1 LTSIYFI
8 FQDVREETI
17 MQIGIRAL
25 DESLNLQRIKQPLI
39 HCINSSSEK
48 LKEGIISY
56 NGKPIFANSLKEYLE
71 LTSKANSLLIYLED
85 LNEDKIE
92 SIEKSIRIARRKGIP
107 VVLDILGANI
117 SFPIMEMA
125 LRFINRYNINV
136 VIGRVEEFKVLVLEN
151 KTLIEENKFN
161 NKLREDNSFRISL
174 RKFSRNNNTFL
185 VIKSDDYY
193 LTDGFSEIF
202 ISRNINEE
210 NKSLDIEAMLSGL
223 ISVGVA
229 SASSTEERFI
239 SVLVA
244 IMTMAVSEKKA
255 EQKNLIYSEDISFM
269 KYLED
274 EIKNIN
280 ANELRNLSKIDYL
293 FTR

>member
-1 LTSIYFI
+1 
-8 FQDVREETI
+8 

-117 SFPIMEMA
+117 SFPIREMA

-274 EIKNIN
+274 EIKNISG
-280 ANELRNLSKIDYL
+280 NEIIKLAKVSYL

>member
-1 LTSIYFI
+1 
-8 FQDVREETI
+8 

-25 DESLNLQRIKQPLI
+25 DESLNLQKIKKPLI
-39 HCINSSSEK
+39 HCINNSSEK
-48 LKEGIISY
+48 LKESIINY
-56 NGKPIFANSLKEYLE
+56 NGKPIFTDILKEYVE
-71 LTSKANSLLIYLED
+71 LTSKANSLLIYLKD

-92 SIEKSIRIARRKGIP
+92 AIEKSIRIARRKGIP
-107 VVLDILGANI
+107 VVLDILGANL
-117 SFPIMEMA
+117 SFPIREMA

-136 VIGRVEEFKVLVLEN
+136 VTGKVEEFKVLVLN
-151 KTLIEENKFN
+151 DKTLIEEKNINYKI
-161 NKLREDNSFRISL
+161 REDNSFRIRL
-174 RKFSRNNNTFL
+174 KRFSKNNNTIL

-193 LTDGFSEIF
+193 LTDGFSEFF
-202 ISRNINEE
+202 INRYINEK

-229 SASSTEERFI
+229 SASNNEERFI

-280 ANELRNLSKIDYL
+280 ANELIKLSKIDYL

>member
-1 LTSIYFI
+1 
-8 FQDVREETI
+8 

-25 DESLNLQRIKQPLI
+25 DESLNLQKTKQPLI
-39 HCINSSSEK
+39 HCINNSSNK
-48 LKEGIISY
+48 LKESIISY
-56 NGKPIFANSLKEYLE
+56 NGKPLYTNLIGKYLE

-107 VVLDILGANI
+107 IVLDILGANI
-117 SFPIMEMA
+117 SFNIKEMA

-136 VIGRVEEFKVLVLEN
+136 VTGKLEEFKILVLKD
-151 KTLIEENKFN
+151 KTLNKEKKFDH
-161 NKLREDNSFRISL
+161 KLKEDKTLRFSL
-174 RKFSRNNNTFL
+174 RKFSRNYNT
-185 VIKSDDYY
+185 VIVVKSDYYY
-193 LTDGFSEIF
+193 LTDGFSELF
-202 ISRNINEE
+202 INRYINEG

-229 SASSTEERFI
+229 SASNTEERFI

-255 EQKNLIYSEDISFM
+255 EQKSLIYNENIDLLE
-269 KYLED
+269 YLKD

-280 ANELRNLSKIDYL
+280 PEKLNKLSKIEYL

>member
-1 LTSIYFI
+1 
-8 FQDVREETI
+8 
-17 MQIGIRAL
+17 
-25 DESLNLQRIKQPLI
+25 
-39 HCINSSSEK
+39 
-48 LKEGIISY
+48 
-56 NGKPIFANSLKEYLE
+56 
-71 LTSKANSLLIYLED
+71 
-85 LNEDKIE
+85 
-92 SIEKSIRIARRKGIP
+92 
-107 VVLDILGANI
+107 
-117 SFPIMEMA
+117 MA

-136 VIGRVEEFKVLVLEN
+136 VTGKVEEFKVLVLN
-151 KTLIEENKFN
+151 DKTLIEEENINYKI
-161 NKLREDNSFRISL
+161 REDNSFRIRL
-174 RKFSRNNNTFL
+174 KRFSKNNNTIL

-193 LTDGFSEIF
+193 LTDGFSEFF
-202 ISRNINEE
+202 INRYINVK

-229 SASSTEERFI
+229 SASNNEERFI

-280 ANELRNLSKIDYL
+280 ANELIKLSKIDYL

>member
-1 LTSIYFI
+1 
-8 FQDVREETI
+8 

-25 DESLNLQRIKQPLI
+25 DESLNLQKIKKPLI
-39 HCINSSSEK
+39 HCINNSSEK
-48 LKEGIISY
+48 LKESIINY
-56 NGKPIFANSLKEYLE
+56 NGKPIFTDILKEYVE
-71 LTSKANSLLIYLED
+71 LTSKANSLLIYLKD

-92 SIEKSIRIARRKGIP
+92 AIEKSIRIARRKGIL
-107 VVLDILGANI
+107 VVLDILGANL
-117 SFPIMEMA
+117 SFPIREMA
-125 LRFINRYNINV
+125 LRFINRYINV
-136 VIGRVEEFKVLVLEN
+136 K
-151 KTLIEENKFN
+151 
-161 NKLREDNSFRISL
+161 
-174 RKFSRNNNTFL
+174 
-185 VIKSDDYY
+185 
-193 LTDGFSEIF
+193 
-202 ISRNINEE
+202 

-229 SASSTEERFI
+229 SASNNEERFI

-280 ANELRNLSKIDYL
+280 ANELIKLSKIDYL

>member
-1 LTSIYFI
+1 
-8 FQDVREETI
+8 

>member
-1 LTSIYFI
+1 
-8 FQDVREETI
+8 

-25 DESLNLQRIKQPLI
+25 DESLNLQKIKKPLI
-39 HCINSSSEK
+39 HCINNSSEK
-48 LKEGIISY
+48 LKESIINY
-56 NGKPIFANSLKEYLE
+56 NGKPIFTDILKEYVE
-71 LTSKANSLLIYLED
+71 LTSKANSLLIYLKD

-92 SIEKSIRIARRKGIP
+92 AIEKSIRIARRKGIL

-117 SFPIMEMA
+117 SFPIREMA

-136 VIGRVEEFKVLVLEN
+136 VTGKVEEFKVLVLKD
-151 KTLIEENKFN
+151 KTLIEEKNLNYKI
-161 NKLREDNSFRISL
+161 RENNSFRISL
-174 RKFSRNNNTFL
+174 KRFSKNNNTIL

-193 LTDGFSEIF
+193 LTDGFSEFF
-202 ISRNINEE
+202 INRYINEK
-210 NKSLDIEAMLSGL
+210 NKSLDIETMLSGL

-229 SASSTEERFI
+229 SASNNEERFI

-280 ANELRNLSKIDYL
+280 ANELIKLSKIDYL

>member
-1 LTSIYFI
+1 
-8 FQDVREETI
+8 

-25 DESLNLQRIKQPLI
+25 DESLNLQKIKKTLI
-39 HCINSSSEK
+39 HCINNSSEK
-48 LKEGIISY
+48 LKESIISY
-56 NGKPIFANSLKEYLE
+56 NGNPIFTNILKEYLE
-71 LTSKANSLLIYLED
+71 LTSKANSLLIYLDD

-92 SIEKSIRIARRKGIP
+92 AIEKSIRIARRKGIP

-117 SFPIMEMA
+117 SFPIREMA
-125 LRFINRYNINV
+125 LRFINRYNIDV
-136 VIGRVEEFKVLVLEN
+136 VKGKAEEFKVLVLKE

-161 NKLREDNSFRISL
+161 YKLREDNSFRISL
-174 RKFSRNNNTFL
+174 RRFSKNNNTFL

-193 LTDGFSEIF
+193 LTDGFSEFF
-202 ISRNINEE
+202 INRYINEK
-210 NKSLDIEAMLSGL
+210 NKSLDIEDMLSGL
-223 ISVGVA
+223 ISVGIA
-229 SASSTEERFI
+229 SASNNEERFI

-280 ANELRNLSKIDYL
+280 ANELRKSSKIDYL

>member
-1 LTSIYFI
+1 MNYVIIGACAAALSTAEAIRKADAKGNITMLT
-8 FQDVREETI
+8 EEAYLPYS
-17 MQIGIRAL
+17 RP
-25 DESLNLQRIKQPLI
+25 S
-39 HCINSSSEK
+39 
-48 LKEGIISY
+48 ISY
-56 NGKPIFANSLKEYLE
+56 FLKGKVKE
-71 LTSKANSLLIYLED
+71 SD
-85 LNEDKIE
+85 
-92 SIEKSIRIARRKGIP
+92 
-107 VVLDILGANI
+107 
-117 SFPIMEMA
+117 MA
-125 LRFINRYNINV
+125 LRKPAFYKANNINV
-136 VIGRVEEFKVLVLEN
+136 VTGKVEEFKVLVLN
-151 KTLIEENKFN
+151 DKTLIEEENINYKI
-161 NKLREDNSFRISL
+161 REDNSFRIRL
-174 RKFSRNNNTFL
+174 KRFSKNNNTIL

-193 LTDGFSEIF
+193 LTDGFSEFF
-202 ISRNINEE
+202 INRYINVK

-229 SASSTEERFI
+229 SASNNEERFI

-280 ANELRNLSKIDYL
+280 ANELIKLSKIDYL

>member
-1 LTSIYFI
+1 
-8 FQDVREETI
+8 

-25 DESLNLQRIKQPLI
+25 DDSLNLQKAKEPLI
-39 HCINSSSEK
+39 HCINISSEK
-48 LKEGIISY
+48 LKESIISY
-56 NGKPIFANSLKEYLE
+56 NGKPIFTNLLKEYLE
-71 LTSKANSLLIYLED
+71 LTSKANSLLIYLQD

-92 SIEKSIRIARRKGIP
+92 AIEKSIRIARRKGIP

-117 SFPIMEMA
+117 SFPIKEMA
-125 LRFINRYNINV
+125 LRFINRYNIDV
-136 VIGRVEEFKVLVLEN
+136 VTGRVEEFKVLVLQD
-151 KTLIEENKFN
+151 KTLIEENKIN
-161 NKLREDNSFRISL
+161 YKLREDNSIRMYL
-174 RKFSRNNNTFL
+174 RKFSKNNNTIL

-193 LTDGFSEIF
+193 LTDGFSEFF
-202 ISRNINEE
+202 INRNIEDNK
-210 NKSLDIEAMLSGL
+210 KSLDIETILSGL
-223 ISVGVA
+223 ISVGIA
-229 SASSTEERFI
+229 SASNTEERFI

-280 ANELRNLSKIDYL
+280 ANELRNLIRIDYL

>member
-1 LTSIYFI
+1 
-8 FQDVREETI
+8 

-25 DESLNLQRIKQPLI
+25 DESLNLQKIKKPLI
-39 HCINSSSEK
+39 HCINNSSEK
-48 LKEGIISY
+48 LKESIINY
-56 NGKPIFANSLKEYLE
+56 NGNPLFTNLLKEYLE
-71 LTSKANSLLIYLED
+71 LTSKANTLLIYFED

-92 SIEKSIRIARRKGIP
+92 AIEKSIRIARRKGIP
-107 VVLDILGANI
+107 VVLDILGANL
-117 SFPIMEMA
+117 SFPIREMA

-136 VIGRVEEFKVLVLEN
+136 VTGKVEEFKVLVLN
-151 KTLIEENKFN
+151 DKTLIEEKNINYKI
-161 NKLREDNSFRISL
+161 REDNSFRIRL
-174 RKFSRNNNTFL
+174 KRFSKNNNTIL

-193 LTDGFSEIF
+193 LTDGFSEFF
-202 ISRNINEE
+202 INRYINEK

-229 SASSTEERFI
+229 SASNNEERFI

-280 ANELRNLSKIDYL
+280 ANELIKLSKIDYL

>member
-1 LTSIYFI
+1 
-8 FQDVREETI
+8 

-25 DESLNLQRIKQPLI
+25 DESLNLQKIKKPLI
-39 HCINSSSEK
+39 HCINNSSEK
-48 LKEGIISY
+48 LKESIINY
-56 NGKPIFANSLKEYLE
+56 NGKPIFTDILKEYVE
-71 LTSKANSLLIYLED
+71 LTSKANSLLIYLKD

-92 SIEKSIRIARRKGIP
+92 AIEKSIRIARRKGIL
-107 VVLDILGANI
+107 VVLDILGANL
-117 SFPIMEMA
+117 SFPIREMA

-136 VIGRVEEFKVLVLEN
+136 VTGKVEEFKVLVLN
-151 KTLIEENKFN
+151 DKTLIEEEN
-161 NKLREDNSFRISL
+161 NINYKIREDNSFRIRL
-174 RKFSRNNNTFL
+174 KRFSKNNNTIL

-193 LTDGFSEIF
+193 LTDGFSEFF
-202 ISRNINEE
+202 INRYINEK

-229 SASSTEERFI
+229 SASNNEERFI

-280 ANELRNLSKIDYL
+280 ANELIKLSKIDYL

>member
-1 LTSIYFI
+1 
-8 FQDVREETI
+8 

-25 DESLNLQRIKQPLI
+25 DESLNLQKTKQPLI
-39 HCINSSSEK
+39 HCIKNSSNK
-48 LKEGIISY
+48 LKESIISY
-56 NGKPIFANSLKEYLE
+56 NGKPLYTNLIGEYLE

-107 VVLDILGANI
+107 IVLDILGANI
-117 SFPIMEMA
+117 SFNIKEMA

-136 VIGRVEEFKVLVLEN
+136 VTGKLEEFKVLVLKD
-151 KTLIEENKFN
+151 KTLNKEKKFDH
-161 NKLREDNSFRISL
+161 KLKEDKSLRFSL
-174 RKFSRNNNTFL
+174 RKFSKNYNTVI
-185 VIKSDDYY
+185 VIKSDYYY
-193 LTDGFSEIF
+193 LTDGFSEFF
-202 ISRNINEE
+202 INRYINEE
-210 NKSLDIEAMLSGL
+210 NKSLDIEAVLSGL

-229 SASSTEERFI
+229 SASNTEESFI
-239 SVLVA
+239 CVLVA

-255 EQKNLIYSEDISFM
+255 EQKNLIYNENIDLM
-269 KYLED
+269 EYLKD

-280 ANELRNLSKIDYL
+280 SEELSKLSKVEYL

>member
-1 LTSIYFI
+1 
-8 FQDVREETI
+8 

-25 DESLNLQRIKQPLI
+25 DESLNLQKIKKSLI
-39 HCINSSSEK
+39 HCINNSSEK
-48 LKEGIISY
+48 LKEGIINY
-56 NGKPIFANSLKEYLE
+56 NGNPLFTNLLKEYLE
-71 LTSKANSLLIYLED
+71 LTSKANTLLIYFED

-92 SIEKSIRIARRKGIP
+92 AIEKSIRIARRKGIP
-107 VVLDILGANI
+107 VVLDILGANL
-117 SFPIMEMA
+117 SFPIREMA

-136 VIGRVEEFKVLVLEN
+136 VTGKVEEFKVLVLN
-151 KTLIEENKFN
+151 DKTLIEEKNINYKI
-161 NKLREDNSFRISL
+161 REDNSFRIRL
-174 RKFSRNNNTFL
+174 KRFSKNNNTIL

-193 LTDGFSEIF
+193 LTDGFSEFF
-202 ISRNINEE
+202 INRYINEK
-210 NKSLDIEAMLSGL
+210 NKSLDIETMLSGL

-229 SASSTEERFI
+229 SASNNEERFI

-280 ANELRNLSKIDYL
+280 ANELIKLSKIDYL

>member
-1 LTSIYFI
+1 
-8 FQDVREETI
+8 
-17 MQIGIRAL
+17 MQIGIKAL
-25 DESLNLQRIKQPLI
+25 DESLNLQKIKKPLI
-39 HCINSSSEK
+39 HCINNSSEK
-48 LKEGIISY
+48 LKEGIINY
-56 NGKPIFANSLKEYLE
+56 NGNPLFTNLLKEYLE
-71 LTSKANSLLIYLED
+71 LTSKANTLLIYFED

-92 SIEKSIRIARRKGIP
+92 AIEKSIRIARRKGIP
-107 VVLDILGANI
+107 VVLDILGANL
-117 SFPIMEMA
+117 SFPIREMA

-136 VIGRVEEFKVLVLEN
+136 VTGKVEEFKVLVLN
-151 KTLIEENKFN
+151 DKTLIEEKNINYKI
-161 NKLREDNSFRISL
+161 REDNSFRIRL
-174 RKFSRNNNTFL
+174 KRFSKNNNTIL

-193 LTDGFSEIF
+193 LTDGFSEFF
-202 ISRNINEE
+202 INRYINEK
-210 NKSLDIEAMLSGL
+210 NKSLDIETMLSGL

-229 SASSTEERFI
+229 SASNNEERFI

-280 ANELRNLSKIDYL
+280 ANELIKLSKIDYL

>member
-1 LTSIYFI
+1 
-8 FQDVREETI
+8 

-25 DESLNLQRIKQPLI
+25 DESLKLQRKKQPLI
-39 HCINSSSEK
+39 NCINISSKK
-48 LKEGIISY
+48 LEEGIINY
-56 NGKPIFANSLKEYLE
+56 NGKPIFANLLNEYLE
-71 LTSKANSLLIYLED
+71 LTSKANSLLIYLQD

-92 SIEKSIRIARRKGIP
+92 AIEKSIRIARRKGIP
-107 VVLDILGANI
+107 VVLDILGANT
-117 SFPIMEMA
+117 SFPTKEMA

-136 VIGRVEEFKVLVLEN
+136 VTGRVEEFKVLVLKD
-151 KTLIEENKFN
+151 KTLIEENKVN

-174 RKFSRNNNTFL
+174 RKFSKINNTIL

-193 LTDGFSEIF
+193 LTDGFSEFF
-202 ISRNINEE
+202 INRYIEEE
-210 NKSLDIEAMLSGL
+210 NKTLDIEAILSGL

-255 EQKNLIYSEDISFM
+255 EQKILNYSENLNLK

-274 EIKNIN
+274 EIKNISG
-280 ANELRNLSKIDYL
+280 NEIIKSSKIDYL

>member
-1 LTSIYFI
+1 
-8 FQDVREETI
+8 

-25 DESLNLQRIKQPLI
+25 DESLNLQKIKKPLI
-39 HCINSSSEK
+39 HCINNSSEK
-48 LKEGIISY
+48 LKESIINY
-56 NGKPIFANSLKEYLE
+56 NGKPIFTDILKEYVE
-71 LTSKANSLLIYLED
+71 LTSKANSLLIYLKD

-92 SIEKSIRIARRKGIP
+92 AIEKSIRIARRKGIL
-107 VVLDILGANI
+107 VVLDILGANL
-117 SFPIMEMA
+117 SFPIREMA

-136 VIGRVEEFKVLVLEN
+136 VTGKVEEFKVLVLN
-151 KTLIEENKFN
+151 DKTLIEEKNINYKI
-161 NKLREDNSFRISL
+161 REDNSFRIRL
-174 RKFSRNNNTFL
+174 KRFSKNNNTIL

-193 LTDGFSEIF
+193 LTDGFSEFF
-202 ISRNINEE
+202 INRYINEK

-229 SASSTEERFI
+229 SASNNEERFI

-280 ANELRNLSKIDYL
+280 ANELIKLSKIDYL

>member
-1 LTSIYFI
+1 
-8 FQDVREETI
+8 

-25 DESLNLQRIKQPLI
+25 DESLNLQKIKKPLI
-39 HCINSSSEK
+39 HCINNSSEK
-48 LKEGIISY
+48 LKESIINY
-56 NGKPIFANSLKEYLE
+56 NGKPIFTDILKEYLE
-71 LTSKANSLLIYLED
+71 LTSKANTLLIYFED

-92 SIEKSIRIARRKGIP
+92 AIEKSIRIARRKGIP
-107 VVLDILGANI
+107 VVLDILGANL
-117 SFPIMEMA
+117 SFPIREMA

-136 VIGRVEEFKVLVLEN
+136 VTGKVEEFKVLVLN
-151 KTLIEENKFN
+151 DKTLIEEKNINYKI
-161 NKLREDNSFRISL
+161 REDNSFRIRL
-174 RKFSRNNNTFL
+174 KRFSKNNNTIL

-193 LTDGFSEIF
+193 LTDGFSEFF
-202 ISRNINEE
+202 INRYINEK
-210 NKSLDIEAMLSGL
+210 NKSLDIETMLSGL

-229 SASSTEERFI
+229 SASNNEERFI

-280 ANELRNLSKIDYL
+280 ANELIKLSKIDYL

>member
-1 LTSIYFI
+1 
-8 FQDVREETI
+8 

-25 DESLNLQRIKQPLI
+25 DESLNLQKTKQPLI
-39 HCINSSSEK
+39 HCINNSSNK
-48 LKEGIISY
+48 LKESIISY
-56 NGKPIFANSLKEYLE
+56 NGKPLYTNLIGEYLE

-107 VVLDILGANI
+107 IVLDILGANI
-117 SFPIMEMA
+117 SFNIKEMA

-136 VIGRVEEFKVLVLEN
+136 VTGKLEEFKILVLKD
-151 KTLIEENKFN
+151 KTLNKEKKFDH
-161 NKLREDNSFRISL
+161 KLKEDKTLRFSL
-174 RKFSRNNNTFL
+174 RKFSRNYNT
-185 VIKSDDYY
+185 VIVVKSDYYY
-193 LTDGFSEIF
+193 LTDGFSELF
-202 ISRNINEE
+202 INRYINEG

-229 SASSTEERFI
+229 SASNTEERFI

-255 EQKNLIYSEDISFM
+255 EQKSLIYNENIDLLE
-269 KYLED
+269 YLKD

-280 ANELRNLSKIDYL
+280 PEKLNKLSKIEYL